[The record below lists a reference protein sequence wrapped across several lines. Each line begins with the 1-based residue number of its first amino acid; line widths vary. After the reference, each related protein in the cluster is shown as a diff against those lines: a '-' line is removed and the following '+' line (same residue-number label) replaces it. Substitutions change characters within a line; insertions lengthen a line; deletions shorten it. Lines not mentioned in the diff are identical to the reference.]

1 MTLRPI
7 SRTIFF
13 LDDHYKIISGYPG
26 PFSKLYSAQRLA
38 QKLMPTC
45 HAERCELL
53 PWTIPELAI
62 PDHKPGKRPKHGYDW
77 FALGGVLVKQ
87 EDEQETRRL
96 HTDFC
101 ARWSITAPIHS
112 VEIRGKTKEFLWLR
126 GLPKEEQDT
135 FFEELYQ
142 LMRAAPVVGL
152 ACVIDR
158 PGYNDRYRGKYGD
171 QRWMLCKTAFNIAVE
186 RAAKF
191 ARGIGYRLRVAP
203 ERCNKAEDGLL
214 SRYYYDLKTVGMPF
228 CNEHIR
234 QIRPAFC

>member
-1 MTLRPI
+1 
-7 SRTIFF
+7 
-13 LDDHYKIISGYPG
+13 
-26 PFSKLYSAQRLA
+26 
-38 QKLMPTC
+38 
-45 HAERCELL
+45 
-53 PWTIPELAI
+53 
-62 PDHKPGKRPKHGYDW
+62 
-77 FALGGVLVKQ
+77 VKQ

-96 HTDFC
+96 HIDFC
-101 ARWSITAPIHS
+101 TRWSITAPIHS

-126 GLPKEEQDT
+126 GLQKEEQDT

-142 LMRAAPVVGL
+142 LMRTAPVVGL

-158 PGYNDRYRGKYGD
+158 PGYNDRYREKYGD

-228 CNEHIR
+228 ATSTSDKYGPLSAEQFGETLYEFKPKHKTSPMAQVADLYLWPLCMGGYHMTN
-234 QIRPAFC
+234 RPYQRLLGDGKLIECSLPFPDWPKLGTKYSCFEGVERKS